1 MAEVNNETKTIDTN
15 LIDREEK
22 LLMYSIVKMY
32 TNLSRLKCLP
42 TKKRKKETVEV
53 SEPAG
58 PYADALRLMLRPL
71 LQDYGANKVLNSLLL
86 KLLFR
91 DLRVLYNFH
100 RYDFDPDGIVTFLPG
115 DNPEE
120 IKEHFEETKIS
131 LLNFFKVLLKEFNL
145 MKFYDQAADISK
157 IKVDDTNFDGRNNRK
172 IKIVNNLLR
181 YISII
186 VYEYYHE
193 IFILEYDYDYRRL
206 GKRYYH
212 LYSMIYYTSFYY
224 WIKITNSLLKQYKQ
238 TMNNNKLRRK
248 INVRLYRYLSI
259 VMISMCMG
267 EAVEAAYRL
276 IKRYFLSNSSL
287 IKPVSTNDVKKLLG
301 KISKVLNDIY
311 FIMIYGKENRPF
323 LIASSKR
330 FPYVNKEVKVT
341 IDMLFLDRIR
351 QIQHEL
357 EKSLANGKLPINLKS
372 ESGREDLRY
381 ILRTA
386 GEIVSMKNVIHS
398 VVYNYDN
405 FVTKKLNK

>member
-1 MAEVNNETKTIDTN
+1 MAEANSEIEADTN
-15 LIDREEK
+15 LTNEAEK
-22 LLMYSIVKMY
+22 LLIYSIQKIYV
-32 TNLSRLKCLP
+32 NLSKLKCLP
-42 TKKRKKETVEV
+42 TEKRGIETIK
-53 SEPAG
+53 
-58 PYADALRLMLRPL
+58 ADKLTNLYIYTLQQMLKPS
-71 LQDYGANKVLNSLLL
+71 LQYHGTNKVLNFFLL
-86 KLLFR
+86 KLLFK
-91 DLRVLYNFH
+91 DLRMLYTFCQ
-100 RYDFDPDGIVTFLPG
+100 YDFAPEEIVTRIPG
-115 DNPEE
+115 DDPEE
-120 IKEHFEETKIS
+120 IKKHFEEIKIS
-131 LLNFFKVLLKEFNL
+131 LLVYFKNLLKEFNL
-145 MKFYDQAADISK
+145 MKFYEQVADISV
-157 IKVDDTNFDGRNNRK
+157 IKVDDKNFYEKSNRK

-186 VYEYYHE
+186 VNEYYRG
-193 IFILEYDYDYRRL
+193 IFLLDYDYDYRRL

-212 LYSMIYYTSFYY
+212 LYSVIYYTSFYY
-224 WIKITNSLLKQYKQ
+224 WIKITNSLLKQYKE

-267 EAVEAAYRL
+267 EAVEAVYRL
-276 IKRYFLSNSSL
+276 IKRYFLSNSSF

-311 FIMIYGKENRPF
+311 FIMICGKENTPF

-357 EKSLANGKLPINLKS
+357 EQSLANRKLPIDLKS
-372 ESGREDLRY
+372 ESDREDLRY

-386 GEIVSMKNVIHS
+386 GEIISMKNVIHS

-405 FVTKKLNK
+405 FVTKKVNK

>member
-1 MAEVNNETKTIDTN
+1 
-15 LIDREEK
+15 
-22 LLMYSIVKMY
+22 
-32 TNLSRLKCLP
+32 
-42 TKKRKKETVEV
+42 
-53 SEPAG
+53 
-58 PYADALRLMLRPL
+58 
-71 LQDYGANKVLNSLLL
+71 
-86 KLLFR
+86 
-91 DLRVLYNFH
+91 
-100 RYDFDPDGIVTFLPG
+100 
-115 DNPEE
+115 
-120 IKEHFEETKIS
+120 
-131 LLNFFKVLLKEFNL
+131 
-145 MKFYDQAADISK
+145 
-157 IKVDDTNFDGRNNRK
+157 
-172 IKIVNNLLR
+172 
-181 YISII
+181 
-186 VYEYYHE
+186 
-193 IFILEYDYDYRRL
+193 
-206 GKRYYH
+206 
-212 LYSMIYYTSFYY
+212 
-224 WIKITNSLLKQYKQ
+224 
-238 TMNNNKLRRK
+238 
-248 INVRLYRYLSI
+248 
-259 VMISMCMG
+259 MG